1 MLPAPPTAPPALAP
15 TAAQPPMSARR
26 TDTLPLWAA
35 VLVAAVA
42 GFGMNLASPSVGWWP
57 LAFVSVILALLTLIG
72 RSVAGG
78 VLVGTVYGAV
88 FYFTHLDWVSTF
100 LGPVPWIALAGLEA
114 LLFGAGAAAITLAYR
129 WTTPQRLPGRLE
141 LAAVPLLV
149 AGVWTAREVV
159 MGSWPYSGFP
169 WARLGMTQVDSPL
182 AETASWVGVTGLSF
196 LIVLACAAI
205 VQGVGGGKVR
215 LLRGLIPATAVL
227 IILAITPQFPTTP
240 AGSFRIGWVQG
251 NGPTGYF
258 DPRQPG
264 DVLAAQ
270 TAATRPLLGQPMD
283 LLVWPEGAVDSDPL
297 TSPSTATALDEIVR
311 ATAAP
316 LLMNAAT
323 TRGKDMFNTSLLW
336 TADTR
341 QRQWHDKVN
350 PVPFGEYVPDR
361 WLYERIA
368 PDLINLIQREYTP
381 GTNPPIMT
389 VDNIRIGL
397 AICFDVIYDSVIWD
411 SARQGAQLYVFQ
423 TNNADFRGTDQ
434 NLQQLAFARMRAI
447 ETGRS
452 VVNVSTVGTSQ
463 VIDPEGTT
471 TDAVA
476 VDVADAVI
484 TAVELRTGL
493 TPASRL
499 GPWVTSLIP
508 LAAVAALAAL
518 GISHRVRVT
527 AGTRTDRDP
536 TTTNCPKHHRV
547 EFHGSVAVGRS
558 PRGSFLHD
566 VERRRDQRTT

>member
-1 MLPAPPTAPPALAP
+1 MPPPTPTSTPALSP
-15 TAAQPPMSARR
+15 AAARPPMSARR
-26 TDTLPLWAA
+26 TDKLPLWAA
-35 VLVAAVA
+35 VLVSAVA

-57 LAFVSVILALLTLIG
+57 LALVSVILALLALIG
-72 RSVAGG
+72 RSVAGA
-78 VLVGTVYGAV
+78 VLVGTVYGVV

-129 WTTPQRLPGRLE
+129 WTTAYRLRGRLQ

-149 AGVWTAREVV
+149 AGLWTAREVA

-182 AETASWVGVTGLSF
+182 AQAASWVGVTGLSF

-205 VQGVGGGKVR
+205 VQGVGGREVR
-215 LLRGLIPATAVL
+215 LFGGLIPATAVL
-227 IILAITPQFPTTP
+227 VILAITPQFPTTP
-240 AGSFRIGWVQG
+240 AGSFRMGWVQG

-258 DPRQPG
+258 DQRQPG

-270 TAATRPLLGQPMD
+270 TAATRPLIGRPMD

-297 TSPSTATALDEIVR
+297 TSPGTATALDEVVR
-311 ATAAP
+311 AAGAP

-323 TRGKDMFNTSLLW
+323 TRGQDMFNTSLLW
-336 TADTR
+336 SADTR

-381 GTNPPIMT
+381 GTNLPIMT

-411 SARQGAQLYVFQ
+411 GARQGAQLYVFQ

-434 NLQQLAFARMRAI
+434 NLQQLAIARMRAI

-463 VIDPEGTT
+463 VIDPEGATSDT
-471 TDAVA
+471 MA
-476 VDVADAVI
+476 VDVADAAI
-484 TAVELRTGL
+484 TAVQLRTGL
-493 TPASRL
+493 TPASL
-499 GPWVTSLIP
+499 VGPALTAAIP
-508 LAAVAALAAL
+508 LAAFTALVAL
-518 GISHRVRVT
+518 GIAHRRRVRPR
-527 AGTRTDRDP
+527 ARLPLPTRP
-536 TTTNCPKHHRV
+536 L
-547 EFHGSVAVGRS
+547 A
-558 PRGSFLHD
+558 PRGAA
-566 VERRRDQRTT
+566 V